1 MIELAILIQSLFF
14 INKEK
19 HTYIVLFIVIASI
32 IMMYTNNL
40 LFLGI
45 LIVIIQLIYIWFDN
59 DYESFKRRRR
69 RRRKPRRPRK
79 PQKKLSK
86 LKKPTSSPIP
96 NRVNNQVKVAKKKTN
111 NQVKVAKKKTNNQV
125 KYAKKR
131 ANKMNPSSLVKPN
144 TKSAGNG
151 IPTKEEP
158 EEDLNNMETNYE
170 YNAEEEK
177 LMNRKLA
184 L

>member
-19 HTYIVLFIVIASI
+19 YTYIVLFIVIASI

-69 RRRKPRRPRK
+69 RRRKPRRPRRPRK

-96 NRVNNQVKVAKKKTN
+96 NRVN